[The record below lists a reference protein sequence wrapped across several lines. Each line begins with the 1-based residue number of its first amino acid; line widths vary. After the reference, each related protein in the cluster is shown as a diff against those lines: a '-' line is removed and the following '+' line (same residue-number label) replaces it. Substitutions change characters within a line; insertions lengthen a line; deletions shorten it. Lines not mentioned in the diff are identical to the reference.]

1 MQFVTRRRNA
11 MPRDEVLEPELQ
23 TGTAVL
29 VRTRFDGHWASGFE
43 VADIRRRG
51 AAPATYRI
59 RRRSDR
65 RVLPALFPS
74 GQLRPAP

>member
-1 MQFVTRRRNA
+1 
-11 MPRDEVLEPELQ
+11 MPSNEAPDLDMEA
-23 TGTAVL
+23 GTAVL
-29 VRTRFDGHWASGFE
+29 VRTRFDGRWASGFE
-43 VADIRRRG
+43 IADIRKRG

-74 GQLRPAP
+74 AQLRPAP